1 MTQRMKAAALAYLAQ
16 GRSVVP
22 VTPGKKHPPLLRWEE
37 YQHRLPT
44 EAEVTEWWTGTP
56 DANIAL
62 ITGQV
67 SGISVVDIDG
77 DEGKESFLH
86 HLQGDIPQSLIH
98 HTPRGAHMILKY
110 NPGLKQ
116 TAGVL
121 PGIDIRNDGGYI
133 IAPPSIVDGKEYTV
147 FRDRKLVALE
157 GVPLAL
163 NGTMPQPLQGGS
175 PKWVAQLLEK
185 GSHQGKRNDET
196 ARLVGFFHSRNVPKD
211 IIEVQLLEFAA
222 KCTPPFSRRELQQTI
237 ESITRYHQRA
247 FEEQITDPP
256 AFRQDGDDYVFDW
269 EKHLVQVR
277 LVEVWHQRDGLSAR
291 LEINTTRP
299 GIPSRV
305 HGPVNW
311 KLHSTSGR
319 DTLARYLTKRIDIDW
334 PSILEDTVR
343 LATRTYEEREPAVL
357 LSEVTAVETGY
368 VMHPLLRE
376 EEPTIIFGDGGS
388 GKSYISLATAMAV
401 QTGESLLPF
410 SAPAPRG
417 VLYLDWESSAIT
429 HRVRM
434 ERLALGVGMIDSLPG
449 IAYLRCNLSLS
460 EHLRQIKALISKY
473 GIGCVIIDS
482 AAAAAGGEPEKAEV
496 ALRFFNSLRTLKTT
510 SLIVAHTTKDASQG
524 KPFGSSFWHNEARAT
539 FEVIRQQDEEASD
552 IDIGL
557 YNRKA
562 NDAKLLMPIGLKLRF
577 TKSTT
582 WFEKMDLTEADTKL
596 TSQLP
601 DSVRIEQ
608 YLLEENRSTISAIAE
623 ALDIRDG
630 TVRTT
635 LNRYRGKKF
644 VRWDDGSKEWSAM
657 SHA

>member
-1 MTQRMKAAALAYLAQ
+1 MTMKDAALAYLAQ

-37 YQHRLPT
+37 FQKRLPT
-44 EAEVTEWWTGTP
+44 EAEVVEWWTQTP
-56 DANIAL
+56 EANIAL

-86 HLQGDIPQSLIH
+86 NLQGSMPQSLVH

-110 NPGLKQ
+110 NPALRQ

-133 IAPPSIVDGKEYTV
+133 IAPPSVVDGKEYTV
-147 FRDRKLVALE
+147 FRDRELVALS
-157 GVPLAL
+157 GIPAGL
-163 NGTMPQPLQGGS
+163 NGKMPQALEGGS
-175 PKWVAQLLEK
+175 PKWVAQLLEN
-185 GSHQGKRNDET
+185 GSHQGQRNDET

-211 IIEVQLLEFAA
+211 IIEAQLLEFAA

-237 ESITRYHQRA
+237 ESITRYQQRA

-277 LVEVWHQRDGLSAR
+277 LVELWHQRDGLSAR
-291 LEINTTRP
+291 LEINTSRP

-319 DTLARYLTKRIDIDW
+319 DTLARYLAKRIDIDW

-357 LSEVTAVETGY
+357 LSEVSAQETGY

-376 EEPTIIFGDGGS
+376 GEPTIIFGDGGS

-401 QTGESLLPF
+401 QTGQALLPF
-410 SAPAPRG
+410 APPIPQG
-417 VLYLDWESSAIT
+417 VLYLDWESSAST

-434 ERLALGVGMIDSLPG
+434 ERLALGVDMIDALPG
-449 IAYLRCNLSLS
+449 IAYLRCNLSLA

-482 AAAAAGGEPEKAEV
+482 AAAASGGEPEKAEV

-562 NDAKLLMPIGLKLRF
+562 NDDKLLMPIGLKLRF

-582 WFEKMDLTEADTKL
+582 WFEKMDLTEAAPQL

-601 DSVRIEQ
+601 DSLRIEQ
-608 YLLEENRSTISAIAE
+608 YLLEEKRATGKVIAE
-623 ALDIRDG
+623 ALSLTTDS
-630 TVRTT
+630 VRVT
-635 LNRYRGKKF
+635 LNRQKGKRFIK
-644 VRWDDGSKEWSAM
+644 WEDGSNQWSLLSRA
-657 SHA
+657 